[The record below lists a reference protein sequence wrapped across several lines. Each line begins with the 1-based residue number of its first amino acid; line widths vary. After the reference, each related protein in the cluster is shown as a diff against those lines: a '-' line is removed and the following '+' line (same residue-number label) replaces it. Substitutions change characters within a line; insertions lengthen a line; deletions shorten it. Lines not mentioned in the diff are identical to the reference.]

1 MTSETS
7 GSGDVVQVI
16 TKSGEACAPP
26 TSTVEMEDPF
36 DDPAL
41 VTNAFLDIM
50 WQDSHGNSALML
62 AAAENRILHVKGIL
76 TMAVERGTL
85 WQMLEMRNEDGLTA
99 LEMAVRAG
107 SDTCA
112 TLITKFAKEAQ
123 KSRPRLRGMF
133 NRRASNEASENDITI
148 EFDDAP
154 PPQLQYVNRRPSGLD
169 LPLRRLS
176 RDKIMNNLK
185 RVPPSDGFVK
195 MNRSWPAQNRIVQR
209 TLSGD
214 SLSQLPSPSHSHPP
228 PTDASKTT
236 SVSEKLRSIF
246 SSKKH
251 AESDPT
257 PVRRPQEYK
266 KGDQEN
272 RFQGDTMASS
282 NTNEQKISVEE
293 VFRSPWPQGRPT
305 RLPPLINLRRR
316 TASEGRIKPGQ
327 EL

>member
-1 MTSETS
+1 MTSEMNGT
-7 GSGDVVQVI
+7 GGVVQVM
-16 TKSGEACAPP
+16 TKSAEPCAPP

-112 TLITKFAKEAQ
+112 TLITKFTRDAQ

-133 NRRASNEASENDITI
+133 QRRASNEASENDITI

-154 PPQLQYVNRRPSGLD
+154 PTALQFVNRRPSGLD
-169 LPLRRLS
+169 APLRRLS
-176 RDKIMNNLK
+176 RDRIMNNLK
-185 RVPPSDGFVK
+185 RIPPSDGFVK
-195 MNRSWPAQNRIVQR
+195 VNRSWPSQNRIVQR
-209 TLSGD
+209 TLSGE
-214 SLSQLPSPSHSHPP
+214 SLSQLPSPSHSNPP
-228 PTDASKTT
+228 HAETSKTI
-236 SVSEKLRSIF
+236 SVSDKLRSIF
-246 SSKKH
+246 SSRKH

-257 PVRRPQEYK
+257 QTRRPQEYK
-266 KGDQEN
+266 KSDQ
-272 RFQGDTMASS
+272 
-282 NTNEQKISVEE
+282 V
-293 VFRSPWPQGRPT
+293 VPV
-305 RLPPLINLRRR
+305 
-316 TASEGRIKPGQ
+316 
-327 EL
+327 

>member
-1 MTSETS
+1 MKEVVSSCGVVGNHTICVVHKDLMTSETS

-123 KSRPRLRGMF
+123 KSRPSP
-133 NRRASNEASENDITI
+133 A
-148 EFDDAP
+148 EFG
-154 PPQLQYVNRRPSGLD
+154 RSG
-169 LPLRRLS
+169 
-176 RDKIMNNLK
+176 I
-185 RVPPSDGFVK
+185 
-195 MNRSWPAQNRIVQR
+195 
-209 TLSGD
+209 
-214 SLSQLPSPSHSHPP
+214 
-228 PTDASKTT
+228 
-236 SVSEKLRSIF
+236 
-246 SSKKH
+246 
-251 AESDPT
+251 
-257 PVRRPQEYK
+257 
-266 KGDQEN
+266 
-272 RFQGDTMASS
+272 
-282 NTNEQKISVEE
+282 QKI
-293 VFRSPWPQGRPT
+293 
-305 RLPPLINLRRR
+305 RLLD
-316 TASEGRIKPGQ
+316 
-327 EL
+327 